1 MKLRNVM
8 YISIVIICIISVGIG
23 IYTQVAKMMGTNK
36 KTNANG
42 TINIENKTDDTKTL
56 EDLKKDFNNIFDNQ
70 FHVGNYDTSEIKKMD
85 DSKEIVYTVYELQE
99 AQGDYDVNIVLPLVN
114 ISSDVANEFNA
125 NTQNVFANK
134 ANEIFE
140 QAQENTVYTITY
152 TGYINGDI
160 MSVIIKSTLK
170 EGLNAQ
176 RVIVQ
181 TYNYNL
187 KTGKEITIQ
196 DAIEQRGT
204 TSDDVSKKIKNQ
216 INQAI
221 KEANDIQ
228 ISGYEVYSRDINSD
242 MYNLENTST
251 FYIGSDGTLYIIYAY
266 GNNEFT
272 SEMDIIVI

>member
-251 FYIGSDGTLYIIYAY
+251 FYIGRDGTLYIIYAY